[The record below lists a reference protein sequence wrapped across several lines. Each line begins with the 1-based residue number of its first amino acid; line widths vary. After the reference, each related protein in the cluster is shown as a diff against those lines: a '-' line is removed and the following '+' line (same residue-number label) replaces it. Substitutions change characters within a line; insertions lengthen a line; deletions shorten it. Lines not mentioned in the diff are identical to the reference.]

1 MVTFK
6 GNPVN
11 LIGRF
16 PKVGEYAP
24 GFVAIDRELKDRTL
38 NDFSNKI
45 KIISSVPS
53 LDTNVCS
60 IETKKI
66 DELLSK
72 FSDDYVFI
80 TISMDL
86 PFAQNRWCGANDIKK
101 VITLSDYKYRTFGL
115 NYGVYVI
122 ELGLLARCIF
132 IVDRENKIRYIQI
145 VNEITNEP
153 NYQELENAL
162 NNL

>member
-6 GNPVN
+6 NNPVN
-11 LIGRF
+11 LYGKF
-16 PKVGEYAP
+16 PKIGEYAP
-24 GFVAIDRELKDRTL
+24 SFIAIDREMKELTL

-53 LDTNVCS
+53 LDTPVCS

-66 DELLSK
+66 DELMSN

-86 PFAQNRWCGANDIKK
+86 PFAQNRWCGANSIKK
-101 VITLSDYKYRTFGL
+101 VITLSDYKYRSFGI
-115 NYGVYVI
+115 NYGVYII
-122 ELGLLARCIF
+122 ELGLLARSIF
-132 IVDRENKIRYIQI
+132 IIDRENKIRYIQL
-145 VNEITNEP
+145 VGEITNEP
-153 NYQELENAL
+153 DYNQIEKAL
-162 NNL
+162 KEI